1 MESHEPWPDIEQ
13 HEGARETTY
22 LKEWGKLFRAAGEI
36 TRKTFDVAATGMQKQ
51 SVEKAGFVDVREKTF
66 WVSPCIA

>member
-13 HEGARETTY
+13 HKGARDATY
-22 LKEWGKLFRAAGEI
+22 LREWGKLFREAGEI

-51 SVEKAGFVDVREKTF
+51 SMERAGFVNVREETF
-66 WVSPCIA
+66 LASRCIV